1 MSLVKKPEMT
11 EENLAAHRANGAHSH
26 GAVTPEGKARV
37 AAANLRHGFYA
48 QAQNGALTA
57 LGEDPEEYADL
68 MNSLENNL
76 VEGLEA
82 ELKQRIGDTLWR
94 MKRAARMQN
103 GLALKRIKAAQ
114 EIQKVTTMPQR
125 LRAHENLERYED
137 LATALRRRGN
147 GPTPAEIQAFVRHF
161 DDDPSED
168 MKEFF
173 VLLKSLNKL
182 EEGPERKAA
191 LRQARAQLR
200 DLEESYR
207 RVCVKFAEQLDEM
220 QSPENLAALTAPRDE
235 KSLLMQR
242 MEDSSLRQL
251 WRLTNML
258 FRVRNGGLTLRDVK
272 NEATTGDV
280 HENKGDCDKMSSEKH
295 GVLHENAPIAR

>member
-114 EIQKVTTMPQR
+114 EIQQATTMPQR
-125 LRAHENLERYED
+125 LRAHENLERYEEM
-137 LATALRRRGN
+137 ATALRRRGN

-161 DDDPSED
+161 DDDPSEE

-173 VLLKSLNKL
+173 LLLKSLNKL

-191 LRQARAQLR
+191 LRKARAQVHE
-200 DLEESYR
+200 LEERYR
-207 RVCVKFAEQLDEM
+207 GICVKFAEQLDEM
-220 QSPENLAALTAPRDE
+220 QSPEDLAALTAPRDE

-242 MEDSSLRQL
+242 LEDSSLRQL

-258 FRVRNGGLTLRDVK
+258 FKVRNGGLTGCVK
-272 NEATTGDV
+272 SYMKDG
-280 HENKGDCDKMSSEKH
+280 
-295 GVLHENAPIAR
+295 

>member
-57 LGEDPEEYADL
+57 LGEDPEEYAAL
-68 MNSLENNL
+68 MDSLENNL

-103 GLALKRIKAAQ
+103 GLALKRIKAAL
-114 EIQKVTTMPQR
+114 EIQQAATNPQR
-125 LRAHENLERYED
+125 LRLHENLDCYED
-137 LATALRRRGN
+137 LSMALRRRGN
-147 GPTPAEIQAFVRHF
+147 GPTPAEIQTFVKHF
-161 DDDPSED
+161 DDDPSEE
-168 MKEFF
+168 MQEFF
-173 VLLKSLNKL
+173 LLLKSLNKL
-182 EEGPERKAA
+182 EAGPERKAV
-191 LRQARAQLR
+191 RRKARVQLIQMMDR
-200 DLEESYR
+200 YQTVCIEIAEE
-207 RVCVKFAEQLDEM
+207 LDEM
-220 QSPENLAALTAPRDE
+220 QSPENLAALMAPRDE

-242 MEDSSLRQL
+242 QEDSSLRQL

-258 FRVRNGGLTLRDVK
+258 FRVRNGGLALRDVR
-272 NEATTGDV
+272 NEGTTGDV
-280 HENKGDCDKMSSEKH
+280 HESKGDGDKLSTEKDSI
-295 GVLHENAPIAR
+295 LQENATIER